1 MFEGLLDWIA
11 HHPQAAQW
19 VLIAVVVL
27 LALWAFRLVLSVT
40 GRILLLILCL
50 IATLG
55 GSYLLVRIR
64 QGRLTSHRMVRF
76 RARVVRSSWKS
87 TGRRCLVEVDVEHL
101 ALESVDWGCGRFE
114 PDRSRLLPASCRL
127 TLRCGRW
134 VRSIESGGRCR
145 FAVGTGQVT
154 YSCSGCEPADSVT
167 LDTKAGDLVYSE
179 NGDRIVLRLHRKD
192 ARQHRR
198 ARRSSS
204 RGRSSGRAG
213 RFARSTGQ

>member
-134 VRSIESGGRCR
+134 VRSIESGGKCG
-145 FAVGTGQVT
+145 FAVGTGRIT
-154 YSCSGCEPADSVT
+154 YSCSDCSPADSID
-167 LDTKAGDLVYSE
+167 LDTEDRNLVYSE
-179 NGDRIVLRLHRKD
+179 QGRRLV
-192 ARQHRR
+192 ARVEVKTH
-198 ARRSSS
+198 
-204 RGRSSGRAG
+204 RGR
-213 RFARSTGQ
+213 